1 MARERSRR
9 ENRCFA
15 QRAVGPTFAALPAVR
30 TVVGIDYRPALL
42 SRAGIGRAV
51 RELSRAL
58 ARRDD
63 VELHLFG
70 HSFARAR
77 THCEIPHNARLHRL
91 PIPGR
96 ALPLLKNLGLGA
108 DRLCG
113 SPSVMHETDYVPMP
127 LTGAHRV
134 LTVHDLAFFRD
145 PSWHGGDAA
154 RLQQR
159 TIESVGQSKRL
170 ITPSRA
176 TASDLLQFVNGSSNP
191 IVIPFG
197 ADHVSPSD
205 ESRRDDLVVCIGTI
219 EPRKNHLA
227 LIEALRLMPAKRP
240 QLIVIG
246 RRGWE
251 CDAIVARLLA
261 AQADGLLHWIEDADD
276 DATFSWMRKASVLA
290 YPSAWEGFGFPPLEA
305 MAMGLPVVANDC
317 EPMRELTD
325 GNALLCDAHNAAA
338 LADALARALSDRQL
352 RDRLQHDGLAR
363 ASTFRWEDCAA
374 AHAAVYREAAQ

>member
-1 MARERSRR
+1 MTSERTCR
-9 ENRCFA
+9 FA
-15 QRAVGPTFAALPAVR
+15 QHASGPTFVRIPAVR

-77 THCEIPHNARLHRL
+77 TRCEIPHNVRLHRL

-96 ALPLLKNLGLGA
+96 TLPLLARVGIGA

-127 LTGAHRV
+127 LTKAQRV

-159 TIESVGQSKRL
+159 TIASVAQSKRV

-176 TASDLLQFVNGSSNP
+176 TASDLLRFANGSPTP

-197 ADHVSPSD
+197 ADHVKPRD
-205 ESRRDDLVVCIGTI
+205 EQRRDDLIVCIGTI

-227 LIEALRLMPAKRP
+227 LIKALRLMPTTRP
-240 QLIVIG
+240 RVVVIG

-251 CDAIVARLLA
+251 CDAIERELLA
-261 AQADGLLHWIEDADD
+261 AQAEGLLRWIEDADD
-276 DATFSWMRKASVLA
+276 DATFAWMREASVLA

-325 GNALLCDAHNAAA
+325 GNALLCNAHDATA
-338 LADALARALSDRQL
+338 LADALLRALADREL
-352 RDRLQHDGLAR
+352 RDRLHRGGLAR
-363 ASTFRWEDCAA
+363 AAMFRWDDCAS